1 MKDDDPEHLSIGC
14 PDLFAFPQ
22 NTEYDQ
28 IFTTNDKN
36 ILQTT
41 SLYFH

>member
-1 MKDDDPEHLSIGC
+1 MKGSDPEYLLIGC

-22 NTEYDQ
+22 TSEYDR

-36 ILQTT
+36 ILPT